1 MICLTLD
8 WYVIGVHSIWFVKR
22 EMFRLCKHDY
32 NVTTTWH
39 NVNFEHASVICLQPN
54 TTKRKISEALLIKAH
69 TVVHEIESNTPSI
82 SLAIFWNVTIFSC
95 FHFIFTAP
103 DDGRWL
109 RPKYRAFAIQLK
121 ADHFK
126 KLDLEIWM
134 KFIRLDHWMKKIK
147 KHNQI
152 DHWVGSLAFSSTR

>member
-1 MICLTLD
+1 MNELPDFVPNYRLIQINREL
-8 WYVIGVHSIWFVKR
+8 GKSSIAD
-22 EMFRLCKHDY
+22 H
-32 NVTTTWH
+32 VTTTRH

-69 TVVHEIESNTPSI
+69 TVVKSNTPSI

-109 RPKYRAFAIQLK
+109 RPKYSAFVTQLK

-134 KFIRLDHWMKKIK
+134 KLLTTPLPHNYLVLNIRIRIGTNM
-147 KHNQI
+147 QI
-152 DHWVGSLAFSSTR
+152 IQI